1 MTDSLAS
8 PHPVELRRR
17 PALAPDAVAR
27 ANRDLVTAT
36 PAEVVR
42 WACHQFGRR
51 LVLTASFAD
60 TILIDIATEADTD
73 IEVIFLDTGFH
84 FAETLDTVRRAMERY
99 RLDLTVLRPDPAAAD
114 VWAAGTAACCAAAG
128 AQMNRCC
135 ASRSKRFTRCAGST
149 AQPSRQPVMQ
159 KYFEKLFTSTTSP
172 SRPAALRAGP
182 S

>member
-60 TILIDIATEADTD
+60 TILIDIATEADAD
-73 IEVIFLDTGFH
+73 IED
-84 FAETLDTVRRAMERY
+84 
-99 RLDLTVLRPDPAAAD
+99 DL
-114 VWAAGTAACCAAAG
+114 
-128 AQMNRCC
+128 
-135 ASRSKRFTRCAGST
+135 
-149 AQPSRQPVMQ
+149 
-159 KYFEKLFTSTTSP
+159 
-172 SRPAALRAGP
+172 AALKKLYLDNNQLTTLPKELGELRRLERLYVQ
-182 S
+182 